1 MIERATVQD
10 SRLSWAARGMLAY
23 LLSLPPDWK
32 IKVEHLQSQGD
43 LGRDAVR
50 GVLKELQRLC
60 YVSGFGQ
67 AERVGR
73 GRLVASEIM
82 VYESPDLNPHLSAE
96 AAPETENPSPVAPSP
111 DSPSPVIT
119 SPYKRKSQQREQE
132 TEQTPTPRAHSRA
145 RLPAARA
152 ARSGGGGSH
161 LSRFDFQTQCLPWAE
176 AVKAI
181 DPSIRSA
188 RALARARWMDS
199 TSDDEIAIWL
209 EARTRGG
216 VTRSLQSTH
225 RPQMSLRTALSH
237 LDSLLRDYPQ
247 TDIASAVAQLDV
259 SEDTRAQLLAHDFS
273 KGRKAASA

>member
-10 SRLSWAARGMLAY
+10 SRLSWAARGMPAY
-23 LLSLPPDWK
+23 LLSLPSDWK

-50 GVLKELQRLC
+50 GVLKELQKLG
-60 YVSGFGQ
+60 YVSGFGR

-82 VYESPDLNPHLSAE
+82 VYESPDLNPHLSEE
-96 AAPETENPSPVAPSP
+96 AAPEAENPSPVAPSP
-111 DSPSPVIT
+111 DLPSPVIT

-132 TEQTPTPRAHSRA
+132 TEQTLTPRARKRA

-152 ARSGGGGSH
+152 ARSGGGGLH

-188 RALARARWMDS
+188 RALARARWMDG
-199 TSDDEIAIWL
+199 TSDDEIAVWL
-209 EARTRGG
+209 EARTHGG
-216 VTRSLQSTH
+216 VTRSLQSTR

-237 LDSLLRDYPQ
+237 LDSLLRDFPQ

-259 SEDTRAQLLAHDFS
+259 SEDTRAQLLA
-273 KGRKAASA
+273 